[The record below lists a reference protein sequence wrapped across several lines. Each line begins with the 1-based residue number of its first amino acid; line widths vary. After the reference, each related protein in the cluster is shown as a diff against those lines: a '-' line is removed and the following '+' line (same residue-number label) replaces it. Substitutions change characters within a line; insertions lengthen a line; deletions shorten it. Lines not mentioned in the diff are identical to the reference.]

1 MAGLYLHI
9 PFCRQACHYC
19 DFHFS
24 TRRDTQPQLV
34 EAIVRELEIR
44 QSYLQG
50 DPVAT
55 VYYGGGTP
63 SLLSRNELL
72 LLNAKVNSV
81 FGAHSREVT
90 YEANPE
96 DLTEEQLSNLLEA
109 GGNRLSIGVQSFD
122 DSVLKYFNRRHD
134 ARSARSS
141 VGRSR
146 KAGFTNVSIDLIFA
160 VPGMTLRQWGETV
173 AEAIALK
180 PDHISAYSL
189 TIEDRTAFGVWQ
201 KQGKLTAAS
210 EEEAAAQ
217 LEHLCDRMEA
227 AGYERYEVSNFSK
240 PGFASQ
246 HNSTYW
252 RWEKYLGVGP
262 GAHSFDLFSRQ
273 WNVRNNNRYV
283 KALAHESVP
292 FEREELSPTE
302 RANDYLL
309 TSLRTSAGCSL
320 SFFGRICGEELT
332 ARKGDQL
339 ERLIGRGHAR
349 LEGDSLCLTRSG
361 LLLADRIAMELF
373 L

>member
-1 MAGLYLHI
+1 M
-9 PFCRQACHYC
+9 
-19 DFHFS
+19 
-24 TRRDTQPQLV
+24 
-34 EAIVRELEIR
+34 EIR

-72 LLNAKVNSV
+72 LLSEKVNAL
-81 FGAHSREVT
+81 FGVRSREVT

-96 DLTEEQLSNLLEA
+96 DLIDGQLANLLEA
-109 GGNRLSIGVQSFD
+109 GGTRLSIGVQSFD
-122 DSVLKYFNRRHD
+122 DSVLRYFNRCHD
-134 ARSARSS
+134 AQSAQSS
-141 VGRSR
+141 LEKSR

-160 VPGMTLRQWGETV
+160 VPGMTRLQWDQTLS
-173 AEAIALK
+173 EAIALE

-189 TIEDRTAFGVWQ
+189 TIEDRTAFGAWQ
-201 KQGKLTAAS
+201 KQGKLKATP

-227 AGYERYEVSNFSK
+227 AGYERYEVSNFAK
-240 PGFASQ
+240 PGFASR

-262 GAHSFDLFSRQ
+262 GAHSFDLGSRQ
-273 WNVRNNNRYV
+273 WNVRNNNEYV
-283 KALAHESVP
+283 RSLALGRVP
-292 FEREELSPTE
+292 FEREELSLAE

-309 TSLRTSAGCSL
+309 TTLRTTTGCSL
-320 SFFGRICGEELT
+320 SFFTQLCGEDLSVRRGSEI
-332 ARKGDQL
+332 ARLVGQ
-339 ERLIGRGHAR
+339 GHAQLLGDTLR
-349 LEGDSLCLTRSG
+349 LTPSG
-361 LLLADRIAMELF
+361 LMLADRIAMELF